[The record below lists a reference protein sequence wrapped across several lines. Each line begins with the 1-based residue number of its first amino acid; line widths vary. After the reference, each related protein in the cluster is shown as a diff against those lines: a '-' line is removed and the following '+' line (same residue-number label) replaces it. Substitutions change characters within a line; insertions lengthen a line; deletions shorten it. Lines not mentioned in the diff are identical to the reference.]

1 MTDLS
6 MIYVMAAGYGALV
19 AVYVILAVLIAL
31 GVYAL
36 VRLGV
41 LAKRQK
47 KPAVQEKDCENCP
60 DLKEKEGEIDALK
73 ERIKELEARPILS
86 PIVILPE
93 KEKTL
98 SESIAAV
105 KETGTKGLISKKSI
119 IAYLSDKYGD
129 KVELNGRANKTPNGK
144 LLLSD
149 NHFAFSPAGKRVCFT
164 YVYETDEDQVLSL
177 IRLDEAYVAELA
189 KTHGGVA
196 HSAFPKNKEKDWYSV
211 VADDSFTEASYYA
224 VLDHAIAI
232 ITDRA
237 EAVPEPEVEVSLKE
251 SLAVAK
257 ETGAVGIVTKKSII
271 EHLDKTF
278 GDKVELNGRENR
290 TPNGKLLMSDNHF
303 AFSPAGKRVCFTY
316 IYEDDGG
323 EITILLRTT
332 EEHAK
337 DIHKVHEHSGIRS
350 AFPKNKERDWYS
362 VIVDSSYSE
371 NAVYADLDR
380 AVMNIIG
387 ASAEV
392 PEPEV
397 EVSLKESLAVAKE
410 TGAVGIVTKK
420 SIIEH
425 LDKTFGDKVEL
436 NGRENRTPNGK
447 LLMSDN
453 HFAFS
458 PAGKRVCFTYIYE
471 DDGGEIT
478 ILLRTTAEH
487 AKDIRAS
494 HKSSGIRSAFPKNK
508 ERDWYSVIVDDSY
521 TESGVY
527 ADLDRAAMN
536 IIGAEVA
543 ATTAEPE
550 PEVEVTLK
558 ESLTVAKET
567 GAVGIVTKKSIIE
580 HLDKTFGDKVEL
592 NGRENRTPNGKLLM
606 SDNHF
611 AFSPAGKRVCFTYIY
626 EDDDG
631 KITILLR
638 TTEEHAKDIHKAH
651 EHSGIHSA
659 FPKNK
664 EKDWYSVIV
673 DNSFTEAGV
682 YAELDRAAMNIIGAE
697 VAAAEEISEK
707 EVSLKESLAVAK
719 ETGAVGIVTKKSIF
733 EYLDKTF
740 GDKVEL
746 NGRENRTPN
755 GKLLMSDNHFAFS
768 PAGKRVCF
776 TYIYEDDGGEI
787 TILLRTTEEHAKD
800 IHKAHAHS
808 GIRSAF
814 PKNKERDWYSVIVDS
829 SYSENAVYADL
840 DRAAMN
846 IIGAEVAAA
855 EEIPEKEVSLKE
867 SLAVAKE
874 TGAVGIVTKKSIIE
888 YLSKTFGDKV
898 ELNGRENRTPNG
910 KLLMSDNHFA
920 FAPDGKRVCFTYIYE
935 DGGGEITILLRT
947 TEEHA
952 KDIHKAHAH
961 SGIRSAFPKNKERD
975 WYSVIVDNSFTEAD
989 VWDILKKSIS
999 YVTG

>member
-237 EAVPEPEVEVSLKE
+237 EA
-251 SLAVAK
+251 
-257 ETGAVGIVTKKSII
+257 
-271 EHLDKTF
+271 
-278 GDKVELNGRENR
+278 
-290 TPNGKLLMSDNHF
+290 
-303 AFSPAGKRVCFTY
+303 
-316 IYEDDGG
+316 
-323 EITILLRTT
+323 
-332 EEHAK
+332 
-337 DIHKVHEHSGIRS
+337 
-350 AFPKNKERDWYS
+350 
-362 VIVDSSYSE
+362 
-371 NAVYADLDR
+371 
-380 AVMNIIG
+380 
-387 ASAEV
+387 V